1 MNFVS
6 KVKKIAICGVASLG
20 ILVLAGNIGLSAMYP
35 FQFPG
40 LNMTNHGND
49 FTGFSSQ
56 NTNTFYQNAGQPE
69 DDSFMDVEE
78 EEESQPPVYQEHS
91 SQPSFQFCFQ
101 NDSDVPTQTFVSPE
115 PERNEPYNV
124 TVANEIL
131 SSVSAR
137 GCDIG
142 SLSEKEKIELT
153 KRGSALLKKG
163 KTWDFVSGLVG
174 VPSNVLRIWIAMYE
188 SRTAHYSSQEKTEH
202 VAAYLR
208 ERVFDIGVT
217 IADYAERNGLDVSE
231 FENWVKDSER
241 GFFC

>member
-1 MNFVS
+1 MNFIS

-20 ILVLAGNIGLSAMYP
+20 MLVSAGNIGLSAMYP
-35 FQFPG
+35 FQFSG
-40 LNMTNHGND
+40 FNMTNHGND
-49 FTGFSSQ
+49 FTGFSGQYSSQFSQ
-56 NTNTFYQNAGQPE
+56 NVDE
-69 DDSFMDVEE
+69 DNFMDVEE
-78 EEESQPPVYQEHS
+78 EESQPPFYQEHS
-91 SQPSFQFCFQ
+91 FQPSFQSGFQ
-101 NDSDVPTQTFVSPE
+101 NDSDVPAQTSVLPE
-115 PERNEPYNV
+115 TERNEPYNV

-163 KTWDFVSGLVG
+163 KTWDFVSGLLG
-174 VPSNVLRIWIAMYE
+174 VPSNVLRNWIARYE
-188 SRTAHYSSQEKTEH
+188 SRTAHYSSQEKAEH